1 MSLRNEK
8 ILAEMR
14 ELQNATGTMQDSMNV
29 MADGARKINETG
41 NALSSISTDVQGAI
55 GKIGDQ
61 IDRFKTA

>member
-1 MSLRNEK
+1 
-8 ILAEMR
+8 MR